1 MNLDARIARRCYPE
15 FFVSRFTNS
24 PNLAR
29 ASIARL
35 ALGALLAGLVTVQA
49 QTSLEPAAEQIV
61 LGVSRHAR
69 VEQPQPGPSRP
80 VLDIHLNGRVFAA
93 KQQLYDPQ
101 NAIFVGDLRKWLSAQ
116 ATHMSKAR
124 RIPDDLSS
132 TPVPSGELLIRADHM
147 APFWVVQILMEECRQ
162 PGVSIWKIEFAARRP
177 DENGTSESNASPGP
191 EGKIALHLP
200 LNRSVLRVCEPP
212 GIYFRVRHPGEKLS
226 LETGEPLPEGST
238 ARFSFGPRRQLWYTL
253 GPQRTFH
260 VSEFKQLLSV
270 LHKQRPIHPAI
281 LDPGL
286 RVTCGEALEVMDVFL
301 DANMS
306 PFLIRDVRR

>member
-1 MNLDARIARRCYPE
+1 MKRTTGLAL
-15 FFVSRFTNS
+15 SRVNV
-24 PNLAR
+24 
-29 ASIARL
+29 ARL
-35 ALGALLAGLVTVQA
+35 ALGALLAASVTVQA
-49 QTSLEPAAEQIV
+49 RTSLEPAAEQIV
-61 LGVSRHAR
+61 LGISRHAR

-80 VLDIHLNGRVFAA
+80 VLDIDLDGRVFAA

-116 ATHMSKAR
+116 AAHMTKAR

-132 TPVPSGELLIRADHM
+132 PPVPSAELLIRADHM

-177 DENGTSESNASPGP
+177 SENGANDSNAGPRP

-200 LNRSVLRVCEPP
+200 LDRSVLRVCEPP
-212 GIYFRVRHPGEKLS
+212 GIYFRVRNPGEKLS

-238 ARFSFGPRRQLWYTL
+238 ARFSFGPQRQLRYTL
-253 GPQRTFH
+253 GPQRSFR
-260 VSEFKQLLSV
+260 VSEFKQRLSG

-286 RVTCGEALEVMDVFL
+286 RVTCGEALEVLDVFL
-301 DANMS
+301 DAGMS
-306 PFLIRDVRR
+306 PFLICDVRR